1 MSIGDHVLVRR
12 FRYYGRRLNAW
23 ARRVTPVG
31 LAVRVVVWVTGLTAL
46 VIAAAPV
53 VNPVGGLVLAMVL
66 ASLATGWPGTAWVSL
81 LEFGAVAMLVVAV
94 GQGAASLVEVG
105 LVAALLYLHH
115 TTAALAAQVR
125 TDTLLSGV
133 VLRHWL
139 ARAGAVLGVSV
150 VVGAGI
156 VALPVTQPDWSPSAY
171 LVMGVLAAAATA
183 AGLAYLLL
191 RRPESA

>member
-1 MSIGDHVLVRR
+1 MSVGDHVLVRR
-12 FRYYGRRLNAW
+12 FRYYARRLDAW

-31 LAVRVVVWVTGLTAL
+31 LAVRAVVWLTGVAAL

-66 ASLATGWPGTAWVSL
+66 ASLATGWPGTIWVGL
-81 LEFGAVAMLVVAV
+81 LEFAAVAALVVAV
-94 GQGAASLVEVG
+94 GQGVVSLVEVG

-125 TDTLLSGV
+125 TDTLLSAA

-156 VALPVTQPDWSPSAY
+156 VALPATQTDWPPSAY
-171 LVMGVLAAAATA
+171 ILVGVLAATAAA

>member
-1 MSIGDHVLVRR
+1 MNVGEHVLVRR

-23 ARRVTPVG
+23 ARRATPIG
-31 LAVRVVVWVTGLTAL
+31 LAVRVVVWATGVAAL
-46 VIAAAPV
+46 VSAAMPV
-53 VNPVGGLVLAMVL
+53 VNPVGGLALALVL
-66 ASLATGWPGTAWVSL
+66 ASLATGWPGTMWVSV

-125 TDTLLSGV
+125 TDTLLSAA

-139 ARAGAVLGVSV
+139 ARAGVVLGVSM

-156 VALPVTQPDWSPSAY
+156 VALPTTQLDLPPSGY
-171 LVMGVLAAAATA
+171 VLMGALAATA
-183 AGLAYLLL
+183 AAAGLVYLLL
-191 RRPESA
+191 RGPESA